1 MRCFL
6 KFDNTLKSCMLFS
19 IMNVRQEL
27 LKCKRKK
34 TQPLI
39 NCPGENTCYFTHWN
53 VVIGLFYY
61 LTPTRMAIIKI
72 QTIISVGLGYR
83 ELGTLIHGNTR
94 WCSHCDAQFGTKIK
108 RSYIWPMDSMQE
120 KWEYNIH
127 TKTCTGV
134 FIAVVFMKAKK

>member
-1 MRCFL
+1 MDLRALNVNHCLKNLKCPQILQFIYEINVRCFL

-108 RSYIWPMDSMQE
+108 WSYI
-120 KWEYNIH
+120 
-127 TKTCTGV
+127 
-134 FIAVVFMKAKK
+134 